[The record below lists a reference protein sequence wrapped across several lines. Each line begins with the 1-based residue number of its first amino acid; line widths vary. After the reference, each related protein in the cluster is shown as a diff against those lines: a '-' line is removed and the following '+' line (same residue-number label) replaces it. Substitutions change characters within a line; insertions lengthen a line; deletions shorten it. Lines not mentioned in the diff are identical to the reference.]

1 VCNAAHVPLADRS
14 FDGILC
20 LDVLEHVTNERA
32 VLAETARLLKPGGT
46 LVLTVP
52 LSGVLA
58 GLDSPN
64 LFGRLVHATRRGRFP
79 PEIAAAGCHHHYAVE
94 DLAVEDLAVDDLAVD
109 DLRALVSDAFTLVRV
124 RRTGLGVAELVDL
137 PALVLFRWLIRVE
150 PLYAVAAFAYYTVY
164 LLEDVVP
171 LGQAGYH

>member
-1 VCNAAHVPLADRS
+1 VCNAAHVPLADRR

-58 GLDSPN
+58 GPN
-64 LFGRLVHATRRGRFP
+64 SLNIFGRLVHATRRGLFP
-79 PEIAAAGCHHHYAVE
+79 PEIAAAGCHRHYQ
-94 DLAVEDLAVDDLAVD
+94 
-109 DLRALVSDAFTLVRV
+109 
-124 RRTGLGVAELVDL
+124 
-137 PALVLFRWLIRVE
+137 
-150 PLYAVAAFAYYTVY
+150 
-164 LLEDVVP
+164 DVIATM
-171 LGQAGYH
+171 Q